1 MTFEV
6 HILLFKNIIND
17 VLIIF
22 SGRDIQH
29 NISFSVYD
37 NNRQGALSYYSVGEV
52 NPIITIDK
60 NRILNNCEKLYGNF
74 STCQASVSLDI
85 QNTQTIFFRVSF
97 FQILNK
103 KNIDVG
109 FIIQINFQSNLIQGN
124 EGGLSVRADSR
135 GSATSLKG
143 WIHNNLFYANRNLPA
158 LKVEGQYIL

>member
-1 MTFEV
+1 MPSQRQFRYSK
-6 HILLFKNIIND
+6 H
-17 VLIIF
+17 
-22 SGRDIQH
+22 S
-29 NISFSVYD
+29 
-37 NNRQGALSYYSVGEV
+37 NN
-52 NPIITIDK
+52 
-60 NRILNNCEKLYGNF
+60 
-74 STCQASVSLDI
+74 
-85 QNTQTIFFRVSF
+85 FFQSEF